1 MLAFLFVVHS
11 LSEKYIPTMCRSS
24 GMDALIENDL
34 GYNFTCYNYTLTR
47 FVVEWVGQS
56 APKDL
61 YQRRIPYGS
70 NCICINEN
78 VSEEINWNSN
88 SSDIFTRFL
97 AKSDPT
103 IDPETSTSLSFSESY
118 SDFSSTSF
126 SNSEMGFSYSGA
138 EEEEEGSGTG
148 GGKEG
153 GGGGGGGG
161 VSSLKLFDD
170 ADKNT
175 LLCFWCDE
183 SLGYARLAD
192 NTGCNCSETI
202 TKPPPNSHALAG
214 RFTCEGSTPTYF
226 AVKCQEGYTL
236 FPTSGVCVSLFLI
249 LSFLVLFFC
258 ST

>member
-11 LSEKYIPTMCRSS
+11 LSEKYIPTMCRST
-24 GMDALIENDL
+24 GMDAVIENDI
-34 GYNFTCYNYTLTR
+34 GYNFTCYNYTLTPFGVQWTGVNR
-47 FVVEWVGQS
+47 FDSSLQS
-56 APKDL
+56 SVFVSSEQTPPIDL
-61 YQRRIPYGS
+61 YQGRIPYGS

-78 VSEEINWNSN
+78 VSQEINPN

-97 AKSDPT
+97 AKSEPANDQE
-103 IDPETSTSLSFSESY
+103 I
-118 SDFSSTSF
+118 
-126 SNSEMGFSYSGA
+126 SYSGA
-138 EEEEEGSGTG
+138 EEEEGDGTG

-153 GGGGGGGG
+153 RGGRGGNDI
-161 VSSLKLFDD
+161 SSLKLFDD
-170 ADKNT
+170 ADKNN